1 MGRPI
6 NKRYFGA
13 DVDNTLAVANYDT
26 DGAGDITS
34 ITVVSG
40 GAGYA
45 ASFSVTVEDGDESA
59 IIDFTVVDGAVTAG
73 ALDSQTG
80 AFTFTQTD
88 VAISM
93 PTPDLY
99 PQPFQLLATG
109 YIPGQASA
117 AVYVV
122 KQKSNRKFLCALASD
137 PSITGILTTCDDAV
151 PASGFVSFAVAPYG
165 GGTKYAKTIQGRRLK
180 TFDGY
185 SYAWSDV
192 TASANAAGE
201 ADLGTDSPK

>member
-6 NKRYFGA
+6 NKKYFGA

-26 DGAGDITS
+26 DGAGTVGG

-45 ASFSVTVEDGDESA
+45 ASFSVTVVDGAESA
-59 IIDFTVVDGAVTAG
+59 IIDFTVAAGVVTGG

-93 PTPDLY
+93 PVPNLY
-99 PQPFQLLATG
+99 PQPYQLLATG
-109 YIPGQASA
+109 RIPGQASA
-117 AVYVV
+117 AVYII
-122 KQKSNRKFLCALASD
+122 KQKSNRKFLCALASN
-137 PSITGILTTCDDAV
+137 PTITGILTTCNDAV

-192 TASANAAGE
+192 AASANAAGE
-201 ADLGTDSPK
+201 ADLGTDTPK